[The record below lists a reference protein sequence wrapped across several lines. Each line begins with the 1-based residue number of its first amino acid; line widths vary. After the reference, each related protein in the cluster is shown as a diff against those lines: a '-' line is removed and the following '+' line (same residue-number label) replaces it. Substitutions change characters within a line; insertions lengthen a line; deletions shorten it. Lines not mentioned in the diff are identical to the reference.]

1 MMKFVF
7 YDALYLSRRGRAY
20 LVKPAIYIAPPPVGA
35 QYLGFSVA
43 HQRLPAMK
51 SGAICTRPFIR
62 RIARGVRHFVPDL
75 LLVPYL
81 VGTNI

>member
-1 MMKFVF
+1 MKFVF

-51 SGAICTRPFIR
+51 SGAICYEFINNDFFLSLDKR
-62 RIARGVRHFVPDL
+62 FCFLRDMHL
-75 LLVPYL
+75 QS
-81 VGTNI
+81 